1 MAYNVIAQVDLH
13 YPWQNGE
20 DVERGDGVDAG
31 IDVFEII
38 VVSQCIKIPQR
49 IDIIWVDVQNF
60 QASRDKGIV
69 EPQ

>member
-1 MAYNVIAQVDLH
+1 MAHNVIAQVDLH
-13 YPWQNGE
+13 YTWQNGE

-49 IDIIWVDVQNF
+49 IDII
-60 QASRDKGIV
+60 
-69 EPQ
+69 